1 MNKQNKLSSI
11 MLISFLV
18 VNGLFLAFLAVM
30 AILIGFQLTIFT
42 TAHLVVVIV
51 AWVVDLLYLIYFAT
65 MLIVN
70 KIKTK

>member
-1 MNKQNKLSSI
+1 MNKENKLSSI

-18 VNGLFLAFLAVM
+18 V
-30 AILIGFQLTIFT
+30 I
-42 TAHLVVVIV
+42 IV
-51 AWVVDLLYLIYFAT
+51 AGVVNLLYLIYFAT

>member
-1 MNKQNKLSSI
+1 MNKENKLSSI

-42 TAHLVVVIV
+42 AAHLVVIIV
-51 AWVVDLLYLIYFAT
+51 AGVVNLLYLIYFAT

>member
-1 MNKQNKLSSI
+1 
-11 MLISFLV
+11 
-18 VNGLFLAFLAVM
+18 M

-42 TAHLVVVIV
+42 AAHLVVIIV
-51 AWVVDLLYLIYFAT
+51 AGVVNLLYLIYFAT

>member
-1 MNKQNKLSSI
+1 MNKENKLSSI

-51 AWVVDLLYLIYFAT
+51 AGVVNLLYLIYFTT

>member
-1 MNKQNKLSSI
+1 MNKENKLSSI

-42 TAHLVVVIV
+42 TMHLIFVIIAGVVN
-51 AWVVDLLYLIYFAT
+51 LLYLIYFAT

>member
-1 MNKQNKLSSI
+1 MNKENKLSSI

-42 TAHLVVVIV
+42 TTHLVVII
-51 AWVVDLLYLIYFAT
+51 AAGVVNLLYLIYFAT